1 VISIPAKLD
10 RLAASLDRLR
20 LALAA
25 LEPSLE
31 RAWRGWTLVPV
42 FMLACVGAA
51 AAQSP
56 TAPGLP
62 AIGPNVVW
70 TPDQWKTEFAS
81 KQDYLGYVPAPSRVL
96 DVIAAGAKCDGV
108 TDDFAAINAAAT
120 AAASGN
126 VKAIYFPP
134 SATPCM
140 LSHWVTI
147 PSGVTFWAYPG
158 SATIKPTAGNVT
170 QPLLLNFSNSADG
183 GVYGLV
189 IDGGGQDFPNTGN
202 VVQAFNASHFVLDN
216 VTVQHTRGIG
226 YLLSTSITNSGVRN
240 STFRDIGN
248 HWKTTIIATDR
259 QQAVAFCCGVTAN
272 SFGNF
277 ATGNYFSDIGL
288 DAISAGGQTNFLAS
302 GNRCELANNQL
313 AIILTGPYAACVYST
328 LNTEMTVTNNI
339 VDGASGNAIDLNT
352 TTTLVVSGNYVTGSG
367 QAGIGFATTNNVTIS
382 GNVTLGNGIWASSVQ
397 KGGISLGAA
406 NGNVTLTGNISNGNP
421 YGAQGFPWL
430 GVPFSATALV
440 IDPSNILTGN
450 ATANVGGITSY
461 ATNAVCNAGTA
472 PAAPAC

>member
-1 VISIPAKLD
+1 MR
-10 RLAASLDRLR
+10 RLVAAF
-20 LALAA
+20 LALLWA
-25 LEPSLE
+25 
-31 RAWRGWTLVPV
+31 
-42 FMLACVGAA
+42 GAA

-62 AIGPNVVW
+62 AIGQGVVW
-70 TPDQWKTEFAS
+70 TPDQWKIEFAS
-81 KQDYLGYVPAPSRVL
+81 KQDYLGYVPAPSRVI

-108 TDDFAAINAAAT
+108 TDDYPAISAAAT

-170 QPLLLNFSNSADG
+170 QPLLLNFSNSTDG

-248 HWKTTIIATDR
+248 HWKTTIVPTDR

-288 DAISAGGQTNFLAS
+288 DGVSATAQNDFLAS
-302 GNRCELANNQL
+302 ENRFEMANNQTTLL
-313 AIILTGPYAACVYST
+313 ATSAYAGAVYGSLDT
-328 LNTEMTVTNNI
+328 QITVTNNI
-339 VDGASGNAIDLNT
+339 VNGLSGNGIDIANT
-352 TTTLVVSGNYVTGSG
+352 TNAIVTGNLVTGSG
-367 QAGIGFATTNNVTIS
+367 SAGISISVVGNAVVTGNETINNAQAVFL
-382 GNVTLGNGIWASSVQ
+382 NA
-397 KGGISLGAA
+397 KGGISFTGA
-406 NGNVTLTGNISNGNP
+406 NGLVTLTGNLSTDTQVSKT
-421 YGAQGFPWL
+421 QGFGLHGYVSLTTGLPTFTKL
-430 GVPFSATALV
+430 TV
-440 IDPSNILTGN
+440 DQSNIFDGN